1 MKARNLVTVKEV
13 QEVIRE
19 LGSVLGLIE
28 ENQKSSLNTFVEDF
42 NNIELEEASLI
53 ALNATIIEDY
63 IEASV
68 QEKLHAMHQH
78 FPHRT
83 EEDVKIKLCKV
94 ESILVAVAITIFIKR
109 SSEEYSDWL
118 YETAA
123 NCIEDNDI
131 LYGFERLETI
141 FRYLERE

>member
-19 LGSVLGLIE
+19 LGDVLGLLE
-28 ENQKSSLNTFVEDF
+28 EKQEGSLNSFVKHF
-42 NNIELEEASLI
+42 SNMKLKEASLVV
-53 ALNATIIEDY
+53 LNAILIEDY
-63 IEASV
+63 VESTA
-68 QEKLHAMHQH
+68 QEKLKTIIQH
-78 FPHRT
+78 FPNRT
-83 EEDVKIKLCKV
+83 EENVKYKLMRV